1 MCRVGL
7 SFVGLIP
14 DCIFL
19 QSIAKLQALET
30 RCTHCSPIVEVT
42 EPLRHSPSF
51 FFFPISQILS
61 ESIFFLCVAS
71 SPSIPLPGNLPL
83 GELNVALC
91 VAASYCGVTFSF
103 TDFRPDSLLYQ
114 VLTALR
120 LQTGGRTAWS
130 SSVKVQ
136 GRAYAA
142 RYWYDG
148 NFTINA
154 KHDAA
159 EVALTLLTYQQQ
171 PQARSETLPGK
182 VWP

>member
-1 MCRVGL
+1 MASTQGNVGRKAEWIEKL
-7 SFVGLIP
+7 EKHCKTAGLGDP
-14 DCIFL
+14 VYTL
-19 QSIAKLQALET
+19 
-30 RCTHCSPIVEVT
+30 
-42 EPLRHSPSF
+42 
-51 FFFPISQILS
+51 
-61 ESIFFLCVAS
+61 
-71 SPSIPLPGNLPL
+71 
-83 GELNVALC
+83 
-91 VAASYCGVTFSF
+91 FS
-103 TDFRPDSLLYQ
+103 DR
-114 VLTALR
+114 R
-120 LQTGGRTAWS
+120 GGRTAWS